1 MIGRGLTRVGERGDL
16 ESGVQADD
24 KLELRAWIRLLTC
37 STMIEQ
43 EVRARLRREFDTT
56 LPRFDVLAQL
66 ERASRP
72 LSMSELSERMMVS
85 NGNITGLVDRLVQ
98 DGLVVRAPS
107 PHDRRTQLV
116 RLTTDGKHFF
126 DGITPANEAWIEH
139 MTGRLSRADK
149 ARLLDLLAKLKRSI
163 AASLEPRDRQ

>member
-1 MIGRGLTRVGERGDL
+1 MTGRAFTRVGERGDL
-16 ESGVQADD
+16 ESGVQAGD

-66 ERASRP
+66 DRASRP

-116 RLTTDGKHFF
+116 RLTTDGKRFF
-126 DGITPANEAWIEH
+126 DGITPANEAWIGH
-139 MTGRLSRADK
+139 MTARLSRADK

-163 AASLEPRDRQ
+163 AASLEPGDRR